1 MPMLFR
7 YKCNSHS
14 VLSHP
19 IFFDERACCYFGN
32 IVVILHIA
40 PTVSCSA
47 EQSLIFLGR
56 PKTNLRSTMEQ
67 VRLSRLALLCIE
79 HAYVNRVDSNQF

>member
-19 IFFDERACCYFGN
+19 IFFGERACCYFGN

-40 PTVSCSA
+40 PTASCSA
-47 EQSLIFLGR
+47 EQSLIFWG
-56 PKTNLRSTMEQ
+56 KTENKPSKYHGAGSSQSSGTIM
-67 VRLSRLALLCIE
+67 
-79 HAYVNRVDSNQF
+79 Y